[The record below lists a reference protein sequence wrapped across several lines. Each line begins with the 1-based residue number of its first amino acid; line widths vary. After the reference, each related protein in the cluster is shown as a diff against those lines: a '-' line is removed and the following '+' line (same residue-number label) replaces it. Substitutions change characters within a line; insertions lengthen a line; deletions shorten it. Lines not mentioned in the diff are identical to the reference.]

1 MSSFSF
7 SPFLAGTV
15 SLLNTMWSV
24 FSRVMSP
31 LSVNKQRIPVALL
44 YQEFGSAQY
53 RQEYGHLYKGRALLH
68 YIDQEVKYCFGLP
81 LPELLNDES
90 VNKDIKKNKIILT
103 CRTQVPQTFNI
114 QSNYLYVKQ
123 LHAYLQT
130 MTFSKG
136 MVQNNPDQQTLHS
149 VVFFL
154 NHCFSTTCSI

>member
-31 LSVNKQRIPVALL
+31 LSVNKPRIPVAALL
-44 YQEFGSAQY
+44 FQEFGSAQY

-68 YIDQEVKYCFGLP
+68 YIDQEVEYCFGLP
-81 LPELLNDES
+81 LPELLNDEC

-103 CRTQVPQTFNI
+103 CRTRVPHTSNI
-114 QSNYLYVKQ
+114 QSNCFYVKEVTH
-123 LHAYLQT
+123 LLIDGDL
-130 MTFSKG
+130 FKG
-136 MVQNNPDQQTLHS
+136 YGTNNPISRPCIQFC
-149 VVFFL
+149 FF
-154 NHCFSTTCSI
+154 NPCFSATCSI